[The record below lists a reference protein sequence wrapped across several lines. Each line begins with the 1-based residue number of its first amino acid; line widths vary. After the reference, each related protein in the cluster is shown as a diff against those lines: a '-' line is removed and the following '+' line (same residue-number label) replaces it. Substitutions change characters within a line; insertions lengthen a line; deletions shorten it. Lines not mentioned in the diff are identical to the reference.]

1 MCGICGIIGEPN
13 KYLLKLMCNSLIHR
27 GPDSEGYYIDN
38 HVGLG
43 VRRLRIID
51 LKTGD
56 QPIHN
61 EDETVWVI
69 FNGEIYNFIELRNE
83 LKSRH
88 KFYTNTDTEVLVHL
102 WEEEKEKMLD
112 KITGMFAFAIYDSKE
127 KTVFI
132 ARDRFGEK
140 PLYYTFVDGN
150 FIFASELRAIINC
163 IEKPEIN
170 PNAIASYLAFFY
182 NHLEESF
189 IKKVYRLKPASYIL
203 YSLKDKK
210 ITLNSYWDL
219 NFEENNEMDL
229 DAALKILDANLKSIV
244 KNALI
249 SDVPLGVLL
258 SGGVDSSVI
267 AKVASENSKLK
278 TMHVTGS
285 EEEVKF
291 AEEVANLIKSDHK
304 TIYVETDFMK
314 DFDQI
319 TLAIDEPVADPSIIP
334 TFYICREIKKEVT
347 VALTGEGGDE
357 MFWGYPW
364 ININDILSKW
374 FSLPKF
380 IRKMIISLGSS
391 LSENLA
397 AIFQDLKR
405 YEKYR
410 YYSLDNAGKRLL
422 RLSHF
427 SKEEIKNI
435 IVTSF
440 EDPFIE
446 YEKMLRKGDA
456 HKSAAYVTIKKVLPN
471 DFLHKDDRISMKNS
485 LELRA
490 PFLNHI
496 LMQKIFSLQNSMKIN
511 HGMDKYLLKMY
522 AIKYLKIPK
531 HIILRKKVG
540 FSISLKKYHKDFINK
555 IDELNYLI
563 KELNLNYNEI
573 KKYYEY
579 HPSYE
584 YTNRLF
590 SIALLLNWYKL
601 TLKYIFT

>member
-1 MCGICGIIGEPN
+1 
-13 KYLLKLMCNSLIHR
+13 
-27 GPDSEGYYIDN
+27 
-38 HVGLG
+38 
-43 VRRLRIID
+43 
-51 LKTGD
+51 
-56 QPIHN
+56 
-61 EDETVWVI
+61 
-69 FNGEIYNFIELRNE
+69 
-83 LKSRH
+83 
-88 KFYTNTDTEVLVHL
+88 
-102 WEEEKEKMLD
+102 MLD

-140 PLYYTFVDGN
+140 PLYYTFVNGN

-170 PNAIASYLAFFY
+170 SNAIASYLAFFY

-189 IKKVYRLKPASYIL
+189 IKKVYRLKPANYIL

-219 NFEENNEMDL
+219 NFEEEENDDMDL
-229 DAALKILDANLKSIV
+229 NAALKILDANLKSIV
-244 KNALI
+244 KNTLI

-267 AKVASENSKLK
+267 AKVASEHSRLK

-304 TIYVETDFMK
+304 TIYVKTDFMK
-314 DFDQI
+314 DFEQI

-380 IRKMIISLGSS
+380 IRKIMISLGSH
-391 LSENLA
+391 LNKNLA
-397 AIFQDLKR
+397 GTFQDLKR
-405 YEKYR
+405 YEKYK

-427 SKEEIKNI
+427 SKEELKNI

-446 YEKMLRKGDA
+446 YEKMLRKGDE

-496 LMQKIFSLQNSMKIN
+496 LMQKIFSFKNEMKIN
-511 HGMDKYLLKMY
+511 HGIDKYLLKIY

-540 FSISLKKYHKDFINK
+540 FSISLKKYHKDIINK
-555 IDELNYLI
+555 IDELSYLM
-563 KELNLNYNEI
+563 KEINLNYNEI
-573 KKYYEY
+573 KKYYEC

-590 SIALLLNWYKL
+590 AITLLLNWYKL
-601 TLKYIFT
+601 TFAY

>member
-1 MCGICGIIGEPN
+1 
-13 KYLLKLMCNSLIHR
+13 
-27 GPDSEGYYIDN
+27 
-38 HVGLG
+38 
-43 VRRLRIID
+43 
-51 LKTGD
+51 
-56 QPIHN
+56 
-61 EDETVWVI
+61 
-69 FNGEIYNFIELRNE
+69 
-83 LKSRH
+83 
-88 KFYTNTDTEVLVHL
+88 
-102 WEEEKEKMLD
+102 WEEDKEKMLD
-112 KITGMFAFAIYDSKE
+112 KITGMFVFAIYDSKE
-127 KTVFI
+127 KIVFI

-163 IEKPEIN
+163 IENPEIN

-189 IKKVYRLKPASYIL
+189 IKKVYRSKPASYIL

-219 NFEENNEMDL
+219 NFEEEENNEMDL
-229 DAALKILDANLKSIV
+229 DAALKILDTNLKSIV
-244 KNALI
+244 KNTLI

-267 AKVASENSKLK
+267 AKVASEYSRLK

-304 TIYVETDFMK
+304 TIYVKTDFMK

-319 TLAIDEPVADPSIIP
+319 TLAIDEPVADPSIVP

-380 IRKMIISLGSS
+380 IRKIMISLGSH
-391 LSENLA
+391 LNKNLA
-397 AIFQDLKR
+397 GTFQDLKR

-410 YYSLDNAGKRLL
+410 YYSLDNAGKRLI

-427 SKEEIKNI
+427 SKEELKNI
-435 IVTSF
+435 IVNSF

-446 YEKMLRKGDA
+446 YENMLRKGDGY
-456 HKSAAYVTIKKVLPN
+456 KSAAYVTIKKVLPN

-496 LMQKIFSLQNSMKIN
+496 LMQKIFSFKNEVKIN
-511 HGMDKYLLKMY
+511 HGIDKYLLKIY

-555 IDELNYLI
+555 IDELSYLI

-573 KKYYEY
+573 MKYYEY
-579 HPSYE
+579 YPSYE

-601 TLKYIFT
+601 YFAH

>member
-27 GPDSEGYYIDN
+27 GPDSEGYYIDD

-61 EDETVWVI
+61 EDETVWVV

-112 KITGMFAFAIYDSKE
+112 KVTGMFAFAIYDSNE
-127 KTVFI
+127 KIVFI

-140 PLYYTFVDGN
+140 PLYYTFIDGN

-163 IEKPEIN
+163 IKNPEIN

-189 IKKVYRLKPASYIL
+189 IKRVYRLKPASYVL

-229 DAALKILDANLKSIV
+229 DAALKILDTNLKSIV
-244 KNALI
+244 KNTLI

-267 AKVASENSKLK
+267 AKVASEYSKLK

-304 TIYVETDFMK
+304 TIYVKTDFMK

-334 TFYICREIKKEVT
+334 TFYICREIKKEIT

-374 FSLPKF
+374 FNLPKF

-427 SKEEIKNI
+427 SKEELKDI

-446 YEKMLRKGDA
+446 YEKMLRKGDGY
-456 HKSAAYVTIKKVLPN
+456 KSAAYVTIKKVLPN

-496 LMQKIFSLQNSMKIN
+496 LMQKIFSFKNEMKIN
-511 HGMDKYLLKMY
+511 HGIDKYLLKIY

-555 IDELNYLI
+555 IDELSYLI

-579 HPSYE
+579 YPSYE

-601 TLKYIFT
+601 TFKHIFT

>member
-27 GPDSEGYYIDN
+27 GPDSEGYYIDD

-61 EDETVWVI
+61 EDETVWVV

-170 PNAIASYLAFFY
+170 SNAIASYLAFFY

-189 IKKVYRLKPASYIL
+189 IEKVYRLKPASYIL

-210 ITLNSYWDL
+210 AIFNSYWDL

-244 KNALI
+244 KNTLI

-267 AKVASENSKLK
+267 AKVASEYSRLK

-304 TIYVETDFMK
+304 TIYVKTDFMK

-319 TLAIDEPVADPSIIP
+319 TLAIDEPVADPSIVP

-374 FSLPKF
+374 FSVPKF
-380 IRKMIISLGSS
+380 IRKIMISLGSH
-391 LSENLA
+391 LNKNLA
-397 AIFQDLKR
+397 GTFQDLKR

-410 YYSLDNAGKRLL
+410 YYSLDNTGKRLL

-427 SKEEIKNI
+427 SIEELKDI
-435 IVTSF
+435 ITNGF

-446 YEKMLRKGDA
+446 YENMLRKGDE

-490 PFLNHI
+490 PFLNHV
-496 LMQKIFSLQNSMKIN
+496 LMQKIFSFKNEMKIN
-511 HGMDKYLLKMY
+511 HGIDKYLLKIY

-555 IDELNYLI
+555 IDELSYLM

-601 TLKYIFT
+601 SFAN

>member
-1 MCGICGIIGEPN
+1 
-13 KYLLKLMCNSLIHR
+13 
-27 GPDSEGYYIDN
+27 
-38 HVGLG
+38 
-43 VRRLRIID
+43 
-51 LKTGD
+51 
-56 QPIHN
+56 
-61 EDETVWVI
+61 
-69 FNGEIYNFIELRNE
+69 
-83 LKSRH
+83 
-88 KFYTNTDTEVLVHL
+88 L
-102 WEEEKEKMLD
+102 WEEEREKMLE
-112 KITGMFAFAIYDSKE
+112 KITGMFAFAIYDTKE
-127 KTVFI
+127 RTVFI

-140 PLYYTFVDGN
+140 PLYYTFVNGN

-163 IEKPEIN
+163 IKKPEIN
-170 PNAIASYLAFFY
+170 PNAIASYLAFYY

-210 ITLNSYWDL
+210 ITFNSYWDL

-319 TLAIDEPVADPSIIP
+319 TLAIDEPVADPSIVP

-380 IRKMIISLGSS
+380 VRNMIISLGSH
-391 LSENLA
+391 LNKNLA
-397 AIFQDLKR
+397 GTFQDLKR

-427 SKEEIKNI
+427 SKEELKNI
-435 IVTSF
+435 VINSF

-446 YEKMLRKGDA
+446 YENMLRKGDE

-496 LMQKIFSLQNSMKIN
+496 LMQKIFSFQNEMKIN
-511 HGMDKYLLKMY
+511 HGIDKYLLKIY

-540 FSISLKKYHKDFINK
+540 FSISLKRYRKDFINK
-555 IDELNYLI
+555 IDELSYLM

-579 HPSYE
+579 YPSYE

-601 TLKYIFT
+601 TFKLIFT